1 MFARLVPLG
10 CLVFAPVCLNAQ
22 VPLERVEV
30 KTSQSAAY
38 TPGGTVRIEG
48 TAQELDVETWDE
60 PRVEATL
67 VRTEYVGPADRDN
80 MKKKLERL
88 AVSVVKNG
96 NDVSVT
102 TTFPHRNFL
111 GRWFRGKTNA
121 DVHCRVMVP
130 RNAKL
135 FVRHQN
141 GNLTVYGVTGDIDAK
156 VHYGDI
162 VLQLPDPEQ
171 SAFQARVNMGGI
183 FSDYAGKIP
192 HKVWVGRDY
201 SAPAGSGRKITA
213 HVDIGGITLVK
224 MFAHSS
230 TATY

>member
-1 MFARLVPLG
+1 MLARLLPLG
-10 CLVFAPVCLNAQ
+10 CLVFGPVLLDAQ

-30 KTSQSAAY
+30 KTLQSAAY

-67 VRTEYVGPADRDN
+67 TRTEYVGPSDRDN
-80 MKKKLERL
+80 MKKNL
-88 AVSVVKNG
+88 ARIGVAVAKSG

-102 TTFPHRNFL
+102 MTFPHRNFL
-111 GRWFRGKTNA
+111 GRWFRGKTDA
-121 DVHCRVMVP
+121 DVHCHVMVP
-130 RNAKL
+130 RNARL

-162 VLQLPDPEQ
+162 VLQLPDPGQ
-171 SAFQARVNMGGI
+171 YGFKARVNMGGV
-183 FSDYAGKIP
+183 FSDYPGKIP

-201 SAPAGSGRKITA
+201 SAQAGSGNKITA

-224 MFAHSS
+224 MFPQSS

>member
-1 MFARLVPLG
+1 MLARLMPLG
-10 CLVFAPVCLNAQ
+10 CLVLAPVFLNAQ

-30 KTSQSAAY
+30 TTSHSADF

-48 TAQELDVETWDE
+48 TAQELNVEAWDQ

-67 VRTEYVGPADRDN
+67 TRTEYEGPAGKDN
-80 MKKKLERL
+80 TKKNLERIGL
-88 AVSVVKNG
+88 TVQKSG
-96 NDVSVT
+96 NDVAVT
-102 TTFPHRNFL
+102 MKFPSRNFL
-111 GRWFRGKTNA
+111 ARWFLGKTNA
-121 DVHCRVMVP
+121 DVVCRVMVP

-135 FVRHQN
+135 LVRHQN
-141 GNLTVYGVTGDIDAK
+141 GSLTVYGVAGDIDAK

-162 VLQLPDPEQ
+162 TLQLPDPGQ
-171 SAFQARVNMGGI
+171 SGFKTRVNMGSI
-183 FSDYAGKIP
+183 FSDYPGKIP

-201 SAPAGSGRKITA
+201 SAEAGSGHKITA

-224 MFAHSS
+224 MFPQSS